1 MIRPVALSQVS
12 LRFFGD
18 DLDPDEISSLLECE
32 ADTYC
37 RKGSRFTQDGDPL
50 EYGYWGISS
59 PKGSGESLS
68 SLVADLLLR
77 VSQDRSVWD
86 DLNTK
91 FSSDLL
97 FGVFLN
103 TVNEGLSL
111 SENIISAIA
120 DRRLTINFDIYGH
133 SEDEE

>member
-1 MIRPVALSQVS
+1 MIRPVASNQVS

-18 DLDPDEISSLLECE
+18 DLDPDEISRLLECE
-32 ADTYC
+32 ADNYF
-37 RKGSRFTQDGDPL
+37 RKGDRRTRDSDPF

-59 PKGSGESLS
+59 PHGSGENLS

-77 VSQDRSVWD
+77 VSQDGSVWD
-86 DLNTK
+86 DLNTR

-97 FGVFLN
+97 FGVFLG
-103 TVNEGLSL
+103 TANEGLSL
-111 SENIISAIA
+111 TENIVSAIA
-120 DRRLTINFDIYGH
+120 DRGLTVNFDIYGP

>member
-1 MIRPVALSQVS
+1 MASNQVS

-18 DLDPDEISSLLECE
+18 DLDPDEISRLLECE

-37 RKGSRFTQDGDPL
+37 RKGSRFTQDGVPF

-59 PKGSGESLS
+59 RKGNGESLN

-77 VSQDRSVWD
+77 VSQDGGVWD
-86 DLNTK
+86 DLNTR

-97 FGVFLN
+97 FGVFLG
-103 TVNEGLSL
+103 TANEGLSL
-111 SENIISAIA
+111 SQNIVTAIA
-120 DRRLTINFDIYGH
+120 DRGLTVNFDIYGP